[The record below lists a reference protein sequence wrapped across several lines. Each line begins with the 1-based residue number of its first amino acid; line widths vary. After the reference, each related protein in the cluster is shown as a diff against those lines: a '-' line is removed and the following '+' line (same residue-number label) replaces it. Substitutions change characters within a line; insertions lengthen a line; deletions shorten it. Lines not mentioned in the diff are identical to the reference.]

1 MQVGLYGEVDGGCAS
16 TACHPSG
23 RSAPHGRPRSV
34 GRAWGDGVPGAVAG
48 FLRTAV
54 PIRWAMRGEAGP
66 PLAGLCT
73 GTDNNS
79 RWE

>member
-66 PLAGLCT
+66 PLAGFCT
-73 GTDNNS
+73 GADNNS